1 MKDSID
7 IAFSYIKANNKYFNI
22 DYKELEENDFHIHVL
37 ESGIKKD
44 GSSAGVAITTSI
56 ISSITK
62 KQIPNNISM
71 TGEITLHGKVL
82 KIGGLKQKLIA
93 AKTNSINTIFIPKD
107 NENDLLEIDETL
119 KDDLNIILVDDYK
132 EIYTYLKECNNG

>member
-1 MKDSID
+1 
-7 IAFSYIKANNKYFNI
+7 
-22 DYKELEENDFHIHVL
+22 
-37 ESGIKKD
+37 
-44 GSSAGVAITTSI
+44 
-56 ISSITK
+56 
-62 KQIPNNISM
+62 M